1 MTRTTFEYRVT
12 IDGTD
17 VAGITLAGGT
27 IQYGAS
33 GVGEA
38 PSPTT
43 AHLTLISADA
53 AGDLVATYPGI
64 SWRGGIPSGY
74 VDTFEEKYEG
84 ALSALKI
91 GAPLVIGVATESGY
105 TDIFDANYRA
115 GFDSVRFSGHIV
127 AIDYQPGTV
136 TITGSDEI
144 EKLTRY
150 KIDTTLWPSESEL
163 DRLQR
168 IVTIAGISSHS
179 PIGSSS
185 IVVRATGADAKPAT
199 PWQLLTELAE
209 SCNSVAWVHRSGLLT
224 YRTASAIPSTTYILP
239 TDVTLLD
246 PLTMT
251 SELGDIV
258 NTVTVEYGDSSGST
272 RPSVSAS
279 DAASLAAYGKREGA
293 KRSIIVQEATD
304 AQRYADQIIAAY
316 KDPRWHLP
324 TVQAHLKL
332 ARNDGDIGQLLTLD
346 LDDILELPRLLPASP
361 EASYASRVLGYT
373 EALDP
378 EEWIVSYVL
387 DPHGWSKE
395 GITQ

>member
-1 MTRTTFEYRVT
+1 MARTTFEYRVS
-12 IDGTD
+12 IDGTN

-33 GVGEA
+33 GVGEV

-64 SWRGGIPSGY
+64 SWRGGIPSGFVTKY
-74 VDTFEEKYEG
+74 ADKYEG
-84 ALSALKI
+84 VLSALKT

-105 TDIFDANYRA
+105 VDVFDASYSA

-136 TITGSDEI
+136 TITASDEI

-150 KIDTTLWPSESEL
+150 KIDTALWPAESEL
-163 DRLQR
+163 ERLHR
-168 IVTIAGISSHS
+168 IVTAAGISSYS

-185 IVVRATGADAKPAT
+185 IVVRATDADEKPAT

-209 SCNSVAWVHRSGLLT
+209 SCNSVVWVHRSGLLT
-224 YRTASAIPSTTYILP
+224 YRTASDIPLTTYILP
-239 TDVTLLD
+239 ADVTLLD
-246 PLTMT
+246 ALTMT

-258 NTVTVEYGDSSGST
+258 NTVTVEYGDSNGSS

-279 DAASLAAYGKREGA
+279 DAASIAAYGKREGA
-293 KRSIIVQEATD
+293 KRSIIVQDAAD
-304 AQRYADQIIAAY
+304 AQRYADQLVAAY

-324 TVQAHLKL
+324 AVEAHLKL
-332 ARNDGDIGQLLTLD
+332 ARKDGDIGQLLTLD

-395 GITQ
+395 GIVQ